1 MPESAIWRLSA
12 IASGESVA
20 EGAYDRDY
28 LSEYTC
34 SPRWVTHAES
44 AIWRLSAIASGESVA
59 EGTLTG
65 PYWPRYPIIGA
76 SDLDYLSEYVTQS
89 DETWHTCSP
98 RWVTHAESA
107 IWRLSSIASGES
119 VAEGTLAGPYWPR
132 YPIIGAYDRDYLS
145 EYVTQSD
152 ETWQTCLP
160 RWVTHAES
168 AIWRLSAIASGES
181 VAEGTVTGP
190 YWPRYPIIGAY
201 DRDYLSEYVTQSDE
215 TWQTCSP
222 QWVTHAE
229 SAIWRLS
236 AIASG
241 ESVAEGTLTG
251 PYWPRYPIIGASD
264 RDYLSEY
271 VTQSDETW
279 QTCSPRWV
287 THAESAIWRLSAI
300 ASGEIVAECTLT
312 GPYWPRYPII
322 GAYDR
327 DYLSEF
333 VAHAE
338 SAIWRLSAIASGE
351 SVAEGTLT
359 GPYWPSYPIIGAY
372 DRDYLSEYVT
382 QSDETWQTC
391 SPRWVTHAES
401 AIWRLSAIASGGSVA
416 EGTLTGPYWPRY
428 PIIGAY
434 DRDYLSE
441 YVTQSDE
448 TWQTC
453 SPRWVTHAECAIWR
467 LSAIASGESVA
478 EGTLSGPYWPRYPI
492 IGAYDRDYLSEYVTH
507 AESAIWR
514 LSAIASGESVA
525 EGTLTGPYWP
535 LTHAESAIWRL
546 SAIASGESVAEG
558 TLTGPYWPRYPIIGA
573 YDRDYLSEYTC
584 SPRWVTHAESAIWR
598 LSAIASGESVAEG
611 TVTGPSL

>member
-1 MPESAIWRLSA
+1 MGHACRSAIWRLCA

-20 EGAYDRDY
+20 EGTLTGPYWPRCPIIGAYDRDY
-28 LSEYTC
+28 LSEYVTQSDETWQTC

-59 EGTLTG
+59 EGTLT
-65 PYWPRYPIIGA
+65 
-76 SDLDYLSEYVTQS
+76 
-89 DETWHTCSP
+89 
-98 RWVTHAESA
+98 
-107 IWRLSSIASGES
+107 
-119 VAEGTLAGPYWPR
+119 GPYWPR

-168 AIWRLSAIASGES
+168 AIWRLSAIA
-181 VAEGTVTGP
+181 T
-190 YWPRYPIIGAY
+190 
-201 DRDYLSEYVTQSDE
+201 
-215 TWQTCSP
+215 
-222 QWVTHAE
+222 
-229 SAIWRLS
+229 
-236 AIASG
+236 G

-251 PYWPRYPIIGASD
+251 PYWPRYPIIGAYD
-264 RDYLSEY
+264 RDYISEY

-300 ASGEIVAECTLT
+300 ASGE
-312 GPYWPRYPII
+312 
-322 GAYDR
+322 
-327 DYLSEF
+327 
-333 VAHAE
+333 
-338 SAIWRLSAIASGE
+338 
-351 SVAEGTLT
+351 
-359 GPYWPSYPIIGAY
+359 
-372 DRDYLSEYVT
+372 
-382 QSDETWQTC
+382 
-391 SPRWVTHAES
+391 
-401 AIWRLSAIASGGSVA
+401 SVA

-453 SPRWVTHAECAIWR
+453 SPRWVTHAE
-467 LSAIASGESVA
+467 
-478 EGTLSGPYWPRYPI
+478 
-492 IGAYDRDYLSEYVTH
+492 
-507 AESAIWR
+507 
-514 LSAIASGESVA
+514 
-525 EGTLTGPYWP
+525 
-535 LTHAESAIWRL
+535 SAIWRL

-573 YDRDYLSEYTC
+573 YDRDYLSEYVTQSDETWQTC

-611 TVTGPSL
+611 TLTGPY